1 MKKTVLLFTSLLLGG
16 LASAQPLTRTLVFK
30 LQPQIVTAVVSCTKG
45 SSDQSDTFQ
54 LNLKNQPKAQVL
66 GQLMLENTQEVLA
79 LQSCV
84 DFSKLP
90 VTQTSEWIQ
99 YQAPAYPLA
108 VPPSPMYNYQQNKS
122 HWLLLKDL
130 SASSENEPFYQAFV
144 WQQGTWQ
151 HLPDFFK
158 GLSFYGFE
166 GQNMITGF
174 YESGFFIKHTNQVK
188 GAQLQAIKKEVW
200 TDEQMI
206 KPYTEEDAAVF
217 EK

>member
-1 MKKTVLLFTSLLLGG
+1 MKKTVLLLASLLFGG
-16 LASAQPLTRTLVFK
+16 LVSAQALTRTLVFK
-30 LQPQIVTAVVSCTKG
+30 LQPQNTIAVVSCTAGK
-45 SSDQSDTFQ
+45 DEQSDTFQ
-54 LNLKNQPKAQVL
+54 VSLKNQPKAQVL
-66 GQLMLENTQEVLA
+66 SQLMLENTQEVLA
-79 LQSCV
+79 LQSCA
-84 DFSKLP
+84 DFNKLP
-90 VTQTSEWIQ
+90 VAPTSEWIQ
-99 YQAPAYPLA
+99 YQTPAYPLA
-108 VPPSPMYNYQQNKS
+108 VPPSPMYNYQQNKI

-188 GAQLQAIKKEVW
+188 GTLLHATKKEVW
-200 TDEQMI
+200 TDEQMV
-206 KPYTEEDAAVF
+206 KPYTEEEATVF